1 MKNMFDRIFFT
12 HEFVTEHKFYLSQ
25 VGNRLREFPTEV
37 PLKKQLRHGDYMSI
51 IVNLYYTGKNGA
63 AKRFAEEM
71 ESSGIANAIRQEEG
85 NEKYEYFFS
94 MSDPETVLLIDSW
107 RDQEAIDFHH
117 ASPMM
122 DTIARLREK
131 YDLHMRME
139 RYLSDDD
146 GVPAKDDNFI
156 RK

>member
-1 MKNMFDRIFFT
+1 
-12 HEFVTEHKFYLSQ
+12 
-25 VGNRLREFPTEV
+25 
-37 PLKKQLRHGDYMSI
+37 MSI

-63 AKRFAEEM
+63 ASRFAEEM

-107 RDQEAIDFHH
+107 RNQEAIDSHH

-122 DTIARLREK
+122 DTIALLREK
-131 YDLHMRME
+131 HDLHMRVE

-146 GVPAKDDNFI
+146 GVPAKDNSFI